1 MFIQSL
7 QNALDFGVEVKH
19 KVDIANNVIF
29 YPGPSPK
36 GSPVYIVST
45 YGVTQEGGRKA
56 IEVELMPSLETAGAL
71 YTEHAVNIHGS
82 STHIVGMDQCGSD
95 NKAGIATTL
104 SNVPT
109 DPIDTSGNPVITGSP
124 AKQYNTANLSLADLI
139 NHYKGMA
146 DFTYDYASSQTL
158 SGMSDQWGTPS
169 ASDTT
174 TPIAYNGPM
183 KIVYANM
190 HGNTLTLSGGSH
202 GAGIL
207 LVDGNVDLHGG
218 FTWYGVIIATKAVD
232 YTGGGQKNITGAV
245 MCAETATVQVDIGG
259 NAGILY
265 CSTAMNKIKNI
276 ISPFRITRWRE
287 VY

>member
-1 MFIQSL
+1 
-7 QNALDFGVEVKH
+7 
-19 KVDIANNVIF
+19 
-29 YPGPSPK
+29 
-36 GSPVYIVST
+36 
-45 YGVTQEGGRKA
+45 
-56 IEVELMPSLETAGAL
+56 
-71 YTEHAVNIHGS
+71 
-82 STHIVGMDQCGSD
+82 
-95 NKAGIATTL
+95 L
-104 SNVPT
+104 SNGPT

-124 AKQYNTANLSLADLI
+124 AKQYDTANLSLADLI

-158 SGMSDQWGTPS
+158 SGVSDQWGTPS
-169 ASDTT
+169 ASGTT
-174 TPIAYNGPM
+174 TPITYNGPM
-183 KIVYANM
+183 KIIYANM

-245 MCAETATVQVDIGG
+245 LCAETATVQVDIGG